1 MVVGE
6 EACDSSHEHATAER
20 YGMENYVYGSVKEG
34 EMRNAV
40 RKLNV
45 DEFPNNS
52 GSRTKSL
59 CDDRHTW
66 EYDVRKG
73 IKNVDIACVR
83 LLCND

>member
-6 EACDSSHEHATAER
+6 EACDSSYEHATTER
-20 YGMENYVYGSVKEG
+20 YGMENYVHGSIKEG

-52 GSRTKSL
+52 GS
-59 CDDRHTW
+59 
-66 EYDVRKG
+66 
-73 IKNVDIACVR
+73 
-83 LLCND
+83 